1 MPSIDA
7 AIQGV
12 DYREGRVEINRD
24 RDVHVGIGVGV
35 DIVIKTCYHIWKY
48 ISIFILLGILKIR
61 NKFDFIIPFWYLYDY
76 LILFYF
82 LSNIILN

>member
-24 RDVHVGIGVGV
+24 GEAHVGIGAGV
-35 DIVIKTCYHIWKY
+35 DIKTCHHIWKY
-48 ISIFILLGILKIR
+48 RSIFILLGILKIR